1 VTFLTTTCVARVRGD
16 YYLCMDGA
24 LIRAA
29 RTSERTTDMSS
40 PEGSTA
46 MKQLLVGFFAA
57 GGVILLIGYLFF

>member
-1 VTFLTTTCVARVRGD
+1 
-16 YYLCMDGA
+16 MDGA

-29 RTSERTTDMSS
+29 RSSERTTDMSS

-57 GGVILLIGYLFF
+57 GGVILLVRYLFL